1 MIKSSSKMNSMP
13 SPHANQL
20 PKPDDMSIVSYLCL
34 TPFPNAEE
42 LRVTPRGFRGV
53 GDYDADP
60 NDFSA
65 FHIYDWLP
73 FRSFCHRSSLLRFIK
88 AALAVMHYAG
98 YPVKAQRQ
106 ISVRR
111 YLHEFY
117 TILHPFRSGKV
128 LRNDFVR
135 SIVKPMRNAG
145 FPAAGNAAGSSPY
158 EKGDP

>member
-1 MIKSSSKMNSMP
+1 MIKSSSKMNSRP
-13 SPHANQL
+13 FPHASQL
-20 PKPDDMSIVSYLCL
+20 SKPDEMSIVNYLCL

-53 GDYDADP
+53 GDDDADLK
-60 NDFSA
+60 DFSA

-88 AALAVMHYAG
+88 AALAVMHYPG

-106 ISVRR
+106 ISVRT

-135 SIVKPMRNAG
+135 SIL
-145 FPAAGNAAGSSPY
+145 
-158 EKGDP
+158 KGP